1 VDRRAVEYRAAD
13 CFARDGCAGGRT
25 LELSTTRLL
34 SLLLCCWIGIAWSD
48 PVSDEAQYQW
58 QLPPGFPPPL
68 VPADNPMSDAKVAL
82 GCRLFFETRLSVT
95 NTYSCASCHH
105 PELAFTDGRALAVGA
120 KGDSMHRGA
129 MTLTNVAYNP
139 AFTWASNSVVTLERQ
154 MEQPL
159 FNEHPLEMGLKRDDP
174 ALLEWLGQQEQYAA
188 AFKQSFPKEAEP
200 ITIPNVL
207 KAIASYE
214 RTLISGR
221 SAFDRYV
228 YDDDRA
234 AFSEGARRGMQLFY
248 SERSGCS
255 HCHFGVN
262 FSGSIAQRGK
272 PRPHALFA
280 NNGSAVKADE
290 GLSVET
296 KQPQDRG
303 RFRVPTL
310 RNIALTAPYM
320 HDGRFATLEDVIE
333 HYVAGGKHAD
343 SVGVVDSQIRPLDLS
358 ADEKRDLVEFLK
370 NLTDQQFVSPR
381 TCH

>member
-1 VDRRAVEYRAAD
+1 
-13 CFARDGCAGGRT
+13 
-25 LELSTTRLL
+25 
-34 SLLLCCWIGIAWSD
+34 
-48 PVSDEAQYQW
+48 
-58 QLPPGFPPPL
+58 
-68 VPADNPMSDAKVAL
+68 MSDAKVAL

-120 KGDSMHRGA
+120 KGDTMHRGA

-139 AFTWASNSVVTLERQ
+139 AFTWASSSVVTLERQ

-159 FNEHPLEMGLKRDDP
+159 FNDHPLEMGLKRDDR
-174 ALLEWLGQQEQYAA
+174 ALLEWFGQQEKYAA
-188 AFKQSFPKEAEP
+188 AFKQSFPQEAAP

-234 AFSEGARRGMQLFY
+234 AFSESARRGMKLFY

-272 PRPHALFA
+272 PRPRALFA
-280 NNGSAVKADE
+280 NNGSAVKGDE
-290 GLSVET
+290 GLSAET
-296 KQPQDRG
+296 KQSQDRG

-320 HDGRFATLEDVIE
+320 HDGRFATLEHVIE
-333 HYVAGGKHAD
+333 HYAAGGRHAE
-343 SVGVVDSQIRPLDLS
+343 SIGVVDSQIRKLELS

-381 TCH
+381 TCDGDL

>member
-1 VDRRAVEYRAAD
+1 L
-13 CFARDGCAGGRT
+13 G
-25 LELSTTRLL
+25 
-34 SLLLCCWIGIAWSD
+34 CWIGIAWSD
-48 PVSDEAQYQW
+48 PVSDDTQYTW
-58 QLPPGFPPPL
+58 RLPPGFPPPL

-120 KGDSMHRGA
+120 KGDTMHRGA

-139 AFTWASNSVVTLERQ
+139 AFTWASSSVVTLERQ

-159 FNEHPLEMGLKRDDP
+159 FNEHPLEMGLKREDRV
-174 ALLEWLGQQEQYAA
+174 LLEWFGQQETYAA
-188 AFKQSFPKEAEP
+188 AFRQSFPKEAEP
-200 ITIPNVL
+200 ITIANVL

-234 AFSEGARRGMQLFY
+234 AFSEGARRGMRLFY
-248 SERSGCS
+248 SDRSGCS
-255 HCHFGVN
+255 RCHFGLN
-262 FSGSIAQRGK
+262 FSGPIVQRGK
-272 PRPHALFA
+272 PRPRALFA
-280 NNGSAVKADE
+280 NNGSAARGDE

-320 HDGRFATLEDVIE
+320 HDGRFATLEEVVE
-333 HYVAGGKHAD
+333 HYVAGGKHAE
-343 SVGVVDSQIRPLDLS
+343 SIGVVDQEIRALELN
-358 ADEKRDLVEFLK
+358 AEEKRDLVEFLK
-370 NLTDQQFVSPR
+370 NLTDQQFALSR
-381 TCH
+381 TCDRAL